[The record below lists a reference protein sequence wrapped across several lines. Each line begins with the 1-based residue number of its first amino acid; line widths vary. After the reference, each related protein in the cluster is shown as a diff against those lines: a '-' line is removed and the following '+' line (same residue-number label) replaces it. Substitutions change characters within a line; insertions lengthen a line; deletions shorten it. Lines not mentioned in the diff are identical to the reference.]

1 MSIGGVGA
9 FGSAMQFEEAIKS
22 RKKRDGAAYA
32 ADFTDAEELSFA
44 ELVGKTRN
52 RFEEFEKIEENKMTD
67 GQKDD
72 LSLADLIEQLEGQQN
87 LTAQELRKKEDWR
100 TMSAEDWD
108 GLMKDVDDYIEAWR
122 ERLKE
127 MKEVQEEAA
136 QKAASQ
142 AAPDQKTLAASTA
155 ALHAAASGFAGEAP
169 TDDNDGDNPD
179 AEQVPAQEMHGKPG
193 HSKNWTRNLETDD
206 QSILREAKAAQKSEK
221 MALSKMQEIRL
232 TESRIIG
239 DSRAESAAES
249 VLKKKDKEEEFNQ
262 FKVL

>member
-1 MSIGGVGA
+1 MAIGEVGA
-9 FGSAMQFEEAIKS
+9 LGSTEQLEAALKS
-22 RKKRDGAAYA
+22 RKSRSGTAYA
-32 ADFTDAEELSFA
+32 ADFAETGDLSFA
-44 ELVGKTRN
+44 ELVGKTRT
-52 RFEEFEKIEENKMTD
+52 RFEDLEKIAAAEKTDDTKEE
-67 GQKDD
+67 
-72 LSLADLIEQLEGQQN
+72 LSLADLIEQLEGKN
-87 LTAQELRKKEDWR
+87 LTAQELREKEDWR

-142 AAPDQKTLAASTA
+142 AAPDQKTLAASAA
-155 ALHAAASGFAGEAP
+155 ALHAAASGFAGEEP
-169 TDDNDGDNPD
+169 TDDSDGDNPD

-193 HSKNWTRNLETDD
+193 HSKNWTKNLETDD
-206 QSILREAKAAQKSEK
+206 QSILRAAKAAQKSEK

-249 VLKKKDKEEEFNQ
+249 ALKKKDKED
-262 FKVL
+262 KTSA